1 MSKAEEKKQ
10 KREGCFL
17 LHWILFYYYKPQG
30 QEHNIVEVWF
40 GLVWF
45 RERKLRGRSCVAV
58 MRERERER
66 ERWLRKKKGG
76 WAWMGIQLDME
87 YCEVDYEKKKK
98 QATTRRRRLLLLF
111 AIQVALLFV

>member
-1 MSKAEEKKQ
+1 VRCPRL
-10 KREGCFL
+10 KRKNRRGKVVFCC
-17 LHWILFYYYKPQG
+17 IGFYFITTSHKDRS
-30 QEHNIVEVWF
+30 ITSLKF

-66 ERWLRKKKGG
+66 ERWLRKKKRG